1 MLVDTDV
8 LIWYLRGQ
16 EKAAQFLNTLPEIT
30 LSAVNYMELVQG
42 CRSKDELTRLK
53 KDLDSRKAQ
62 ILPITESISACAI
75 ELLETHSL
83 GDGLQMADALI
94 AATAIEHELILAT
107 ANTKHFAPIGG
118 LVLQAFVPA

>member
-16 EKAAQFLNTLPEIT
+16 EKAAQFLNALPALT

-42 CRSKDELTRLK
+42 CRSKDELARLK
-53 KDLDSRKAQ
+53 KDLAARKARV
-62 ILPITESISACAI
+62 LPITEAISARASALV
-75 ELLETHSL
+75 EMHFL

-94 AATAIEHELILAT
+94 AATAIEHGLILAT

-118 LVLQAFVPA
+118 LTLQAFAPG